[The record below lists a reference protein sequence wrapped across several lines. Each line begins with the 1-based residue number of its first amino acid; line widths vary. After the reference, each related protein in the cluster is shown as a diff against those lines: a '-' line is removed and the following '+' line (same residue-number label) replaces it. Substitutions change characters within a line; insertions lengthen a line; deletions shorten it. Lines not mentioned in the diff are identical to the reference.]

1 MREDTIRRTISGDRF
16 TPAALTAKLKATALL
31 ESATVTSGRDRYS
44 LILVDRAFMLAQKEE
59 RVFLIKDDTVRNLP
73 DPTILEAATTLA
85 QEHAGMETDFPLP
98 AGGVG
103 FFGYEFASVCD
114 SIAFDY
120 ASDPHNLYDAQ
131 LVFSHLI
138 IVFDHASDLLHIIG
152 LNYSIESIDL
162 EKAVEQVIARLNDLD
177 FTYLAQPVNP
187 RSRMIE
193 VSKGEDRSFL
203 EGVSRI
209 KEHIVNGDLL
219 QGVLSRSRRVHTT
232 MSALD
237 AYRRLRALNPSP
249 YMFYLDFGTFE
260 LFGASPEVMVRV
272 RGRQALLRPIAG
284 TRPRGRNAE
293 EDEKLALEL
302 LGDPKERAEHLM
314 LIDLARNDLGRV
326 CKVGSVKVTEQ
337 MHIEYYSH
345 VMHIVSEVKG
355 ELAEGRSGID
365 AFKASFP
372 AGTVS
377 GAPKIRAMEIL
388 QHLESQKRGFYA
400 GAVGYLAPDGE
411 LDTCIA
417 IRTALYID
425 NEIHLQA
432 GAGIVYD
439 SDPRKELEETDH
451 KLAAFVR
458 SLGLEE

>member
-1 MREDTIRRTISGDRF
+1 MREDTIGRTISGDRF
-16 TPAALTAKLKATALL
+16 TPAALTAKLKAAVLL

-44 LILVDRAFMLAQKEE
+44 LILVDRAFMLAQKDEQ
-59 RVFLIKDDTVRNLP
+59 VLLLKDDTTHILP
-73 DPTILEAATTLA
+73 GPTILEAAGELA
-85 QEHAGMETDFPLP
+85 REHAGMETDFPLP
-98 AGGVG
+98 AGGAG
-103 FFGYEFASVCD
+103 FLGYEFAAHCD
-114 SIAFDY
+114 SITFDY
-120 ASDPHNLYDAQ
+120 ESDQHGLYDAQ
-131 LVFSHLI
+131 LIFSHVI

-162 EKAVEQVIARLNDLD
+162 EKAIEKVIDRLNDLD
-177 FTYLAQPVNP
+177 FTYLAQPAP
-187 RSRMIE
+187 PASQLIE
-193 VSKGEDRSFL
+193 IEKGADQAFL
-203 EGVSRI
+203 DGVARI
-209 KEHIVNGDLL
+209 KDHILQGDLL

-249 YMFYLDFGTFE
+249 YMFYLDFGKYE

-293 EDEKLALEL
+293 EDERLAAEL
-302 LGDPKERAEHLM
+302 LEDEKERAEHLM

-326 CKVGSVKVTEQ
+326 CKPGSVKVTER

-355 ELAEGRSGID
+355 ELADGLDGID

-388 QHLESQKRGFYA
+388 QGLESQKRGFYA
-400 GAVGYLAPDGE
+400 GAVGYLTPEGG

-417 IRTALYID
+417 IRTALYRD

-439 SDPRKELEETDH
+439 SDPLKELQETDH